1 MLNNISKYASPIQQA
16 EALAISVASQLIEAI
31 ESKDSAIL
39 AVAGGQTPA
48 LFFEYLSR
56 CQLDWTKV
64 VITTTDER
72 FVPKDSP
79 RSNARLV
86 AENLLINEAAEAT
99 FLALCDGEATPDL
112 CAKDASSK
120 ISKLLPVDVC
130 VLGMGADMHIASL
143 FPDTPGL
150 EEAISADSPHLVLPM
165 TPPTADEVRL
175 TLTLPVLMNAKNL
188 HILIVGSDKLDALN
202 QSETIQSII
211 KAPVKSVLMHKML
224 QIHYAEKVV

>member
-1 MLNNISKYASPIQQA
+1 MLNNISKYTSPIEQA
-16 EALAISVASQLIEAI
+16 EALATSVASQLIEAI
-31 ESKDSAIL
+31 ELKGRAIL

-48 LFFEYLSR
+48 LFFEHLSR
-56 CQLDWTKV
+56 CELNWSKV

-72 FVPKDSP
+72 FVPQDSP

-86 AENLLINEAAEAT
+86 AENLLINKAAAAI
-99 FLALCDGEATPDL
+99 FLALCDSEETPEL
-112 CAKDASSK
+112 CAKNASSK
-120 ISKLLPVDVC
+120 ISNLLPVDVC

-143 FPDTPGL
+143 FPDTSGL
-150 EEAISADSPHLVLPM
+150 EEAISADCPHLVLPM

-175 TLTLPVLMNAKNL
+175 TLTLPVLMGAKNL

-202 QSETIQSII
+202 QSETIKSVI